1 MPAPSAVAP
10 REVLEVLCARC
21 CHSAEWDSVSASA
34 ALPGR
39 SKNHALW
46 VLAGDRGS
54 LLDPGPPGPL
64 GPMKGKVWKI
74 NKETAQDHQ

>member
-1 MPAPSAVAP
+1 MPAPSAMAP

-21 CHSAEWDSVSASA
+21 CHSAEWDSVPASA
-34 ALPGR
+34 APPGR
-39 SKNHALW
+39 SGNHAVW

-64 GPMKGKVWKI
+64 GGVE
-74 NKETAQDHQ
+74 NQ